1 MTAAGSPHSETL
13 GSKPARRLPEA
24 YRCPPRLSS
33 VPSAMASTIRP
44 CRQPHTRGNPQDQTN
59 TGRQII
65 NTLRSQNDQT
75 NNQTPN
81 KRGPGRNTSV
91 QADHNQPPHKGRP
104 RGPLASTLQF
114 SNHHATPHTPTRQ
127 QPDRNPWRAPE
138 RQPPNTRRAVAA
150 REPNSMPAP
159 APRGRPRGNAT
170 TVPRQ
175 HARHP
180 RTKTP
185 GTMPGTQNIL
195 RRKEVIQPHL
205 PVRLPCYDLVPIT
218 SLTLDGSPQQYWSGH
233 RLRVLP
239 TFMT

>member
-33 VPSAMASTIRP
+33 VPSAKASTIRP
-44 CRQPHTRGNPQDQTN
+44 CRQPHTRGTRKTKRTPDDRSSTLCDHKTIKQT
-59 TGRQII
+59 TR
-65 NTLRSQNDQT
+65 
-75 NNQTPN
+75 PP

-91 QADHNQPPHKGRP
+91 QADHDQPPPQGRP

-114 SNHHATPHTPTRQ
+114 SNHHATPHTPTRNTREGTHGGH
-127 QPDRNPWRAPE
+127 PNANPP
-138 RQPPNTRRAVAA
+138 TRRAVAA
-150 REPNSMPAP
+150 REPNSMPIP
-159 APRGRPRGNAT
+159 APT
-170 TVPRQ
+170 TGTQRSF
-175 HARHP
+175 HASTP
-180 RTKTP
+180 DTP
-185 GTMPGTQNIL
+185 GNKPREPCQANNKIL

-218 SLTLDGSPQQYWSGH
+218 SLTLDGSPQQNWSGH